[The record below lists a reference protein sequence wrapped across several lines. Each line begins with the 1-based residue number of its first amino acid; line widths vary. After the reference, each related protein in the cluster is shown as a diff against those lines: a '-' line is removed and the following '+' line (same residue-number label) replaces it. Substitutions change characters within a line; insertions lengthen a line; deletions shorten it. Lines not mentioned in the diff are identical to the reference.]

1 MNYATKWKAL
11 EIKKTELA
19 AALRAAFPERA
30 SAREVLAPQFA
41 EAYGEKL
48 TSEGNFARGAKSSA
62 KRAMNA
68 LLRLAYTGQKK
79 KNGRKEGGAKA
90 SSPYELLITY
100 ITNSGL
106 PKAKC
111 LKAVEKAFAAE

>member
-1 MNYATKWKAL
+1 MNYATKWKAV
-11 EIKKTELA
+11 ENKKEKIA
-19 AALRAAFPERA
+19 ADLRDAFPDRA
-30 SAREVLAPQFA
+30 EARKVLAPQFA

-48 TSEGNFARGAKSSA
+48 TDKGNFAKGKNSAA

-90 SSPYELLITY
+90 SSPYELLVAY
-100 ITNSGL
+100 IANSGVTKQRAL
-106 PKAKC
+106 R
-111 LKAVEKAFAAE
+111 AVEEAFAK